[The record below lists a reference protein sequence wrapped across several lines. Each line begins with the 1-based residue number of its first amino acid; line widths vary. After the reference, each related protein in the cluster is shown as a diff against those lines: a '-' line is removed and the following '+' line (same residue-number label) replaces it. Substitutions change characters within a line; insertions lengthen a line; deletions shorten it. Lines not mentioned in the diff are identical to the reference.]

1 MPKIINRHTE
11 LHTQLTQLNLTA
23 MADVFA
29 DVALRAAKEG
39 LSHEAYLSELARL
52 EIEQRTQRR
61 TARLVR
67 ASGLPA
73 EKTFRT
79 LSFSRLS
86 PGLQLQVERLKSASF
101 LETATNIIAIGK
113 PGVGKSHCLAAVG
126 YALIEAGHPV
136 LWTPTSALVQRL
148 LAAKRDLRLPQELA
162 KLDKFAC
169 VILDDIGYVQHD
181 RDEMEVLF
189 TFLAER
195 YERKSVMITTNL
207 VFSEWERIFKDPMTT
222 MAAIDRL
229 VHHSV
234 ILDMMCIESYRA
246 EAASQQHVSS
256 APPKKLSSKHITL
269 HETVPSLQGFDA
281 SSISPQEG
289 LGAST
294 NELVSIAPSVTANPS
309 EDPQIHGTQSAR
321 LIATDGTV

>member
-1 MPKIINRHTE
+1 MPKTTNRHSD
-11 LHTQLTQLNLTA
+11 LHTLLTQLNLTA
-23 MADVFA
+23 IADVFA

-39 LSHEAYLSELARL
+39 VSHEAYLYELTRL
-52 EIEQRTQRR
+52 EMEYRTQRR

-79 LSFSRLS
+79 LALSRLS
-86 PGLQLQVERLKSASF
+86 PSLQLQLERLKSASF
-101 LETATNIIAIGK
+101 LETATNSIAIGK
-113 PGVGKSHCLAAVG
+113 PGAGKSHCLAAVG
-126 YALIEAGHPV
+126 YAVIEAGYPV
-136 LWTPTSALVQRL
+136 LWTPTSTLVQRL

-234 ILDMMCIESYRA
+234 ILDMMSVESYRA
-246 EAASQQHVSS
+246 EAASQHHLPSS
-256 APPKKLSSKHITL
+256 RPKKQPSRHLSLDEAT
-269 HETVPSLQGFDA
+269 TSLQEPHPPT
-281 SSISPQEG
+281 SES
-289 LGAST
+289 AST
-294 NELVSIAPSVTANPS
+294 TVLVVESRSDKPLSLAPK
-309 EDPQIHGTQSAR
+309 SAGV
-321 LIATDGTV
+321 IATDGPV

>member
-1 MPKIINRHTE
+1 MLKTTNRSTE
-11 LHTQLTQLNLTA
+11 LQTLLTQLNLTA

-39 LSHEAYLSELARL
+39 LSHEAYLYELARL
-52 EIEQRTQRR
+52 ETEQRTQRR
-61 TARLVR
+61 TARLER
-67 ASGLPA
+67 ASGLPV

-79 LSFSRLS
+79 LALSRLS
-86 PGLQLQVERLKSASF
+86 PVLQLQLERLKSASF
-101 LETATNIIAIGK
+101 LESATNVIAIGT

-126 YALIEAGHPV
+126 YAVIEAGYPV

-234 ILDMMCIESYRA
+234 ILDMMSVESYRA
-246 EAASQQHVSS
+246 EAASQQHLSS
-256 APPKKLSSKHITL
+256 ARPKKSSSKRVILGEVATSL
-269 HETVPSLQGFDA
+269 RDSDTSSTDPSQGPHTPA
-281 SSISPQEG
+281 SEHAPTDVLVVESRAEG
-289 LGAST
+289 SLM
-294 NELVSIAPSVTANPS
+294 VAPNRHV
-309 EDPQIHGTQSAR
+309 
-321 LIATDGTV
+321 

>member
-1 MPKIINRHTE
+1 MLFYTP
-11 LHTQLTQLNLTA
+11 LNLGA

-39 LSHEAYLSELARL
+39 LSHEAYLYELARQEL
-52 EIEQRTQRR
+52 EQRTQRR

-79 LSFSRLS
+79 FSLSRLT
-86 PGLQLQVERLKSASF
+86 PTLQLQLERLKSASF

-126 YALIEAGHPV
+126 YELIYAGHPV

-169 VILDDIGYVQHD
+169 VILDDIGYGKPN

-207 VFSEWERIFKDPMTT
+207 VFSQWERIFKDPMTT

-234 ILDMMCIESYRA
+234 ILDMMSVESYRA
-246 EAASQQHVSS
+246 EAANQQHVPSARRSKPSS
-256 APPKKLSSKHITL
+256 RRTARD
-269 HETVPSLQGFDA
+269 ETVSSLQNLDA
-281 SSISPQEG
+281 SSPTQDNLDASENVPTSTS
-289 LGAST
+289 LVGAS
-294 NELVSIAPSVTANPS
+294 SPSH
-309 EDPQIHGTQSAR
+309 DPLLDGTRSTR
-321 LIATDGTV
+321 VIATSGAV

>member
-1 MPKIINRHTE
+1 MPNTTNRHTE
-11 LHTQLTQLNLTA
+11 LQTLLTQLNLAA

-39 LSHEAYLSELARL
+39 LSHEAYLYELARL
-52 EIEQRTQRR
+52 EWEERTQRR

-79 LSFSRLS
+79 LSLSRLT
-86 PGLQLQVERLKSASF
+86 PTLQLQLERLKSASF

-126 YALIEAGHPV
+126 YELIDAGHPV
-136 LWTPTSALVQRL
+136 LWTPTSTLVQRL

-169 VILDDIGYVQHD
+169 VILDDIGYVQQD

-234 ILDMMCIESYRA
+234 ILDMMSVESYRA
-246 EAASQQHVSS
+246 EVASQQHLPAARSKKQPSKHTSLDEAMTPLRGSDASLAIS
-256 APPKKLSSKHITL
+256 APSANQSPPASLLVADATPAHLLVAEHADI
-269 HETVPSLQGFDA
+269 ETREV
-281 SSISPQEG
+281 
-289 LGAST
+289 
-294 NELVSIAPSVTANPS
+294 
-309 EDPQIHGTQSAR
+309 
-321 LIATDGTV
+321 ATSHRHV